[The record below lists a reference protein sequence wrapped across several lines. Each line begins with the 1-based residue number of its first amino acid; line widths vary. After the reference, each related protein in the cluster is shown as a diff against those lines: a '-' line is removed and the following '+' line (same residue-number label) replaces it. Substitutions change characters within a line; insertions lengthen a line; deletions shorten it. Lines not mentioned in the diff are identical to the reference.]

1 MSTVT
6 SDKKVRE
13 KKVLPTCIIC
23 AEKLNKTTHA
33 NIKCLY
39 CPFEACQTCCRTYIL
54 NESIVKCMNPECG
67 REWTRKFIR
76 DIFPL
81 SFITGQLKE
90 HRENLLFQ
98 REQALLPATQP
109 IIEARNEC
117 KRLDKLIIEE
127 ERKIREIRRVIQG
140 IHEEKIRIQAN
151 PIKKERMAFV
161 RACPDEN
168 CRGFLSTAWKC
179 GVCEKWTCS
188 ECHVVKGYTREDP
201 HECNPD
207 NVATAQLLARD
218 TKPCPKCGEG
228 IFKIDGCF
236 VKDTSILLYDGS
248 IKMSQD
254 ICIGDILV
262 GDDGKP
268 RSVLDLCSGVDDLYK
283 VSQNNGLE
291 YTVNSK
297 HKLVLKYCGDKTI
310 SWQETTNRWK
320 LIWLDRNSM
329 KQKTKDFKIEEYNT
343 KESAF
348 KQATIY
354 KNTLNFDN
362 IIEITIEEYLKL
374 DNTVKRNLMG
384 YKNNCIE
391 YNSIDIELDPYMLGI
406 WLGDGTHSR
415 PEIATNDKEIENY
428 INKWCQLNRADF
440 VYEKNNKYKIR
451 IKQRIEDTLGENPLS
466 KLLRKYNLLN
476 NKHIPTDYLMN
487 SREVRLKLLAG
498 IIDTDGSVSSC
509 GKRVTIIQTR
519 DILSKQIMFLARSLG
534 FVVNFTIR
542 ERKQC
547 VIFDCE
553 PKDYKNQYVI
563 NISGNTLDEIPTLIS
578 RKKCSNSTPNK
589 DYLRTSI
596 QVEFVGK
603 GTYYGW
609 EINDNHRFI
618 LPDFTVVRNCD
629 QMWCTNC
636 HTAFSWR
643 TGHIEN
649 RIHNPHYYEWM
660 RRTNNG
666 QIPREAGDNPC
677 GHNRELNHYLYE
689 NISIMIRR
697 KHPNATN
704 SRAVLTTADRII
716 RNTLHLTAVE
726 RPARPETYD
735 RRNQE
740 LRVQYLA
747 NEISEANFKLQ
758 LQRDDKRHHKA
769 QEVSGIFDIV
779 VNVVTDI
786 MYRFLGYI
794 EDAPENNINTE
805 MFIEINR
812 IVDYANECLAD
823 VSKTYGTTRMVLD
836 YIVRLHTGQNAL
848 NKLQEMYPQAP
859 VETQV
864 TL

>member
-151 PIKKERMAFV
+151 PIKKERVAFV

-228 IFKIDGCF
+228 IFKIDG
-236 VKDTSILLYDGS
+236 
-248 IKMSQD
+248 
-254 ICIGDILV
+254 
-262 GDDGKP
+262 
-268 RSVLDLCSGVDDLYK
+268 
-283 VSQNNGLE
+283 
-291 YTVNSK
+291 
-297 HKLVLKYCGDKTI
+297 
-310 SWQETTNRWK
+310 
-320 LIWLDRNSM
+320 
-329 KQKTKDFKIEEYNT
+329 
-343 KESAF
+343 
-348 KQATIY
+348 
-354 KNTLNFDN
+354 
-362 IIEITIEEYLKL
+362 
-374 DNTVKRNLMG
+374 
-384 YKNNCIE
+384 
-391 YNSIDIELDPYMLGI
+391 
-406 WLGDGTHSR
+406 
-415 PEIATNDKEIENY
+415 
-428 INKWCQLNRADF
+428 
-440 VYEKNNKYKIR
+440 
-451 IKQRIEDTLGENPLS
+451 
-466 KLLRKYNLLN
+466 
-476 NKHIPTDYLMN
+476 
-487 SREVRLKLLAG
+487 
-498 IIDTDGSVSSC
+498 
-509 GKRVTIIQTR
+509 
-519 DILSKQIMFLARSLG
+519 
-534 FVVNFTIR
+534 
-542 ERKQC
+542 
-547 VIFDCE
+547 
-553 PKDYKNQYVI
+553 
-563 NISGNTLDEIPTLIS
+563 
-578 RKKCSNSTPNK
+578 
-589 DYLRTSI
+589 
-596 QVEFVGK
+596 
-603 GTYYGW
+603 
-609 EINDNHRFI
+609 
-618 LPDFTVVRNCD
+618 CD

-716 RNTLHLTAVE
+716 RNTLHLSAVE

>member
-13 KKVLPTCIIC
+13 KKVVPTCIIC

-117 KRLDKLIIEE
+117 KRLDIIIRDKE
-127 ERKIREIRRVIQG
+127 KIITEIRREIQSVFQ
-140 IHEEKIRIQAN
+140 EKSRIMSN
-151 PIKKERMAFV
+151 PIKKERVAFV

-297 HKLVLKYCGDKTI
+297 HKLVLLTYKTNKIVEMMVDKYITL
-310 SWQETTNRWK
+310 TK
-320 LIWLDRNSM
+320 LEKSVLLG
-329 KQKTKDFKIEEYNT
+329 FK
-343 KESAF
+343 
-348 KQATIY
+348 
-354 KNTLNFDN
+354 
-362 IIEITIEEYLKL
+362 
-374 DNTVKRNLMG
+374 R
-384 YKNNCIE
+384 
-391 YNSIDIELDPYMLGI
+391 
-406 WLGDGTHSR
+406 DGT
-415 PEIATNDKEIENY
+415 T
-428 INKWCQLNRADF
+428 
-440 VYEKNNKYKIR
+440 
-451 IKQRIEDTLGENPLS
+451 
-466 KLLRKYNLLN
+466 
-476 NKHIPTDYLMN
+476 
-487 SREVRLKLLAG
+487 
-498 IIDTDGSVSSC
+498 
-509 GKRVTIIQTR
+509 
-519 DILSKQIMFLARSLG
+519 
-534 FVVNFTIR
+534 
-542 ERKQC
+542 
-547 VIFDCE
+547 
-553 PKDYKNQYVI
+553 
-563 NISGNTLDEIPTLIS
+563 
-578 RKKCSNSTPNK
+578 
-589 DYLRTSI
+589 TSI

-716 RNTLHLTAVE
+716 RNTIHLTAVE